1 MDPEQFDN
9 LNDLLNE
16 AEEEQ
21 KALLQLNNN
30 LRKVITD
37 TISEKFP
44 ELTSPDSEKIEKIKI
59 IASKASKSITHD
71 VHDILNTGK
80 ELF

>member
-9 LNDLLNE
+9 LDDLLNA

-21 KALLQLNNN
+21 KALLQLNNS
-30 LRKVITD
+30 LRKVISE

-44 ELTSPDSEKIEKIKI
+44 ELTSHDSEKIEKIKI

-71 VHDILNTGK
+71 VHDLLNTSK

>member
-1 MDPEQFDN
+1 MDPEQFNN
-9 LNDLLNE
+9 LDDLLNA
-16 AEEEQ
+16 AEDEQ
-21 KALLQLNNN
+21 KALLHLNNN

-59 IASKASKSITHD
+59 IAAKASKSITHD
-71 VHDILNTGK
+71 VYDLFNKRKDIA
-80 ELF
+80 

>member
-1 MDPEQFDN
+1 MDPEQFNN
-9 LNDLLNE
+9 LDELLNA

-21 KALLQLNNN
+21 KALLQLNNS

-44 ELTSPDSEKIEKIKI
+44 ALIPPDSGNIEKIKI
-59 IASKASKSITHD
+59 VATKASKSITHD

>member
-1 MDPEQFDN
+1 MDPEQFDK
-9 LNDLLNE
+9 LDDLLNE

-44 ELTSPDSEKIEKIKI
+44 DLTLPNIEQVKIL
-59 IASKASKSITHD
+59 AVKASKSITHD
-71 VHDILNTGK
+71 VHDLLNTGK
-80 ELF
+80 KLF

>member
-9 LNDLLNE
+9 LDELLNA

-30 LRKVITD
+30 LRKVISV

-44 ELTSPDSEKIEKIKI
+44 KLISPDSENIEKIKI
-59 IASKASKSITHD
+59 LAIKASKSITHD
-71 VHDILNTGK
+71 VHSLLNTGK